1 MLTGWS
7 LAAWNIASSSHLLVF
22 LPGVSTLVTW
32 SAEQAG
38 RWVFGSA
45 GCCPGSQAGAS
56 NPDSR
61 FVRRGRCWRPLI
73 TAGSSKRRKCW
84 GTCRKELAKAIP
96 HVGDKYKQCQVI
108 LKINE
113 NLQNFVDY
121 LPFCY
126 WHLVAG
132 YAVRWELSIS
142 LFPELKSFVFSFL
155 VPLRAPEI
163 SLTSR
168 SPTDILISWL
178 PIPAKYRRG
187 QVVLYRLSFRLS
199 TETKIQVLELPG
211 TSDEYLLEGLRPD
224 SVYLVRITAA
234 TRIGWGEASLWTSHR
249 TPKATSVKGNS

>member
-1 MLTGWS
+1 MLTAFWLLLEAITEEYVGCFKERS
-7 LAAWNIASSSHLLVF
+7 LLRLY
-22 LPGVSTLVTW
+22 
-32 SAEQAG
+32 
-38 RWVFGSA
+38 
-45 GCCPGSQAGAS
+45 C
-56 NPDSR
+56 
-61 FVRRGRCWRPLI
+61 
-73 TAGSSKRRKCW
+73 
-84 GTCRKELAKAIP
+84 
-96 HVGDKYKQCQVI
+96 
-108 LKINE
+108 
-113 NLQNFVDY
+113 LQN
-121 LPFCY
+121 
-126 WHLVAG
+126 
-132 YAVRWELSIS
+132 VRNRNSVELTLKLSRIYKTFSIIYSYIIGTSSWAKVSDKNFQS
-142 LFPELKSFVFSFL
+142 LFSLLKRFVFSFL

-187 QVVLYRLSFRLS
+187 QIVLYRLSFRLS